1 MKCKSKTK
9 GQNCKIGVG
18 QCKKGL
24 LCRREIIEKNGIIT
38 IGNFVCQE
46 SIDDNSDCD
55 LLHVSGHL
63 SYDHAIFSSSHF
75 VNNPCKLC
83 SICNS
88 GNMLK
93 LV

>member
-46 SIDDNSDCD
+46 SFDDNSDCD
-55 LLHVSGHL
+55 K
-63 SYDHAIFSSSHF
+63 
-75 VNNPCKLC
+75 C
-83 SICNS
+83 
-88 GNMLK
+88 
-93 LV
+93 